1 MSIRRFIG
9 LTLAIV
15 LVLGFIPFAT
25 LPAQGAA
32 GFGPEGKFLAP
43 IYPPDADSRPISSR
57 AGLEAIINDM
67 SGKYHLIT
75 DIDLSG
81 AEWTPIGY
89 DGSSLNS
96 LFSGVLDGQ
105 GHKITNLRI
114 SGYRYSMNGLFAV
127 VNGGTVKNLGFE
139 STSISILA
147 TDRGRV
153 QSHSAGSVAGAIS
166 NANIINCYNTGSVES
181 SLSRWSA
188 YIGGLFGEGL
198 GESRVFDCY
207 NTGSISATSF
217 VTVVGISSTAGGI
230 CGTDT
235 YYAIEFVDCY
245 NSGNISARGD
255 GSGAFAAAGGIS
267 GDSAALVVR
276 CYNTG
281 YISAVAANATFGDA
295 WAGGLIGQAGRYGGS
310 VHISQSF
317 NTGKVT
323 AGAMISRAGGICGE
337 ASSALIEDCYS
348 SADLTANVYSNSGY
362 SSGAGGIC
370 GYGGRETEVKNCYSA
385 GNIESDFQAA
395 GIVGYSGADS
405 FRVSDSAVLNTGGLV
420 AIVGVTGGSNNLA
433 RNDIAGSPYN
443 DASRLL
449 PNDEFYIQSTWEYIG
464 FDFETTWMI
473 PAGGGYPIL
482 RWQVV
487 EVIYDGSLRIR
498 RVLDPI
504 WARLSNQP
512 QPGGIDGTI
521 TALVNYSA
529 TSQFI
534 DIEPTIEDASWT
546 LHHYNDKLEYVELKN
561 KWLTL
566 NVGENIA
573 FIELTAPGFDKL
585 VYLVTI
591 IRLGPADPN
600 AIRRTSIVFHAGF
613 AEEGNKNISMEIDW
627 GWNLF
632 NKSSFGYDNRIAIPA
647 LALSG
652 AVEIS
657 ESQADM
663 VLGQLGFGRIDHN
676 DYSNT
681 PYAAHTIASTKLKFG
696 NSEYTLIIVIVR
708 GTTGLM
714 DFGIDLDPLGFANS
728 AQVAKENIE
737 KYARENGID
746 LISDNIKFLLTGHSL
761 GGAVANLLSIRLSD
775 YASVSNTFVYTFATP
790 LTVPVKI
797 ERGGIFNVVNRDD
810 GVPRLSSALAGHRI
824 GEDITWWRNS
834 SIDQRFYHLTGGKS
848 LKEIM
853 ERRSIF
859 YWEFPGQE
867 ITKSLASH
875 DTTTY
880 MSYLLSRGDAGEF
893 YKYRI
898 RIAAFKC
905 PVDVFVYNKSGD
917 LVGRVIDNVPE
928 FVDVFIW
935 LNGDEKY
942 VYMPFDD
949 TYTFKIAGTGDGTL
963 DYLVYEIDSETGEVV
978 AQKEFSNVALFRGKH
993 MSSEMIGDNSFS
1005 QTRLYVLDSLG
1016 KPTAEVSVDGTEQPL
1031 QTGGDGDN
1039 DKGGDGGNNG
1049 NSGNSNGN
1057 GNNTGEGGGFSPPQ
1071 PQQPLPTPAPAT
1083 TPTIVPV
1090 PLSPGV
1096 GKSINP
1102 FTDIRETDWF
1112 YSNVMF
1118 AYSRGLMGGTS
1129 SNPMLFSPNVTTTRG
1144 MIVTILYRLE
1154 GNPAIGSLSNSFVD
1168 VTPGMWFSD
1177 AINWAAGNDIVAG
1190 TGGGKFAPNT
1200 AITRQDLAVIL
1211 SRYMSHKKI
1220 ALPTSDQLIT
1230 FADEAAVSAYAMDAI
1245 QALNK
1250 LGIIGGTGKNAAG
1263 QTIIGPK
1270 DNATRAQAAAML
1282 QRFIELTKK

>member
-1 MSIRRFIG
+1 MLIKRFVG

-15 LVLGFIPFAT
+15 LVLGFIPFAMF
-25 LPAQGAA
+25 PVQGAA
-32 GFGPEGKFLAP
+32 GFGPEGKLLAP
-43 IYPPDADSRPISSR
+43 IYPPAADSKPISSR
-57 AGLEAIINDM
+57 VGLEAIINDM
-67 SGKYHLIT
+67 SGKYHLT
-75 DIDLSG
+75 SDIDLSG
-81 AEWTPIGY
+81 AEWAPLGY
-89 DGSSLNS
+89 TGSSLS
-96 LFSGVLDGQ
+96 SYFSGVLDGQ

-114 SGYRYSMNGLFAV
+114 SGYRYSQNGLFAIV
-127 VNGGTVKNLGFE
+127 SGGTVKNLGFE
-139 STSISILA
+139 NTSISILA
-147 TDRGRV
+147 ADIGSH

-166 NANIINCYNTGSVES
+166 NANIINCYNTGAVQS

-188 YIGGLFGEGL
+188 SIGGLFGEGL
-198 GESRVFDCY
+198 GESRVVDCY

-217 VTVVGISSTAGGI
+217 VTVAGIASTAGGI
-230 CGTDT
+230 CGRDT
-235 YYAIEFVDCY
+235 YSVVDFIDCY

-267 GDSAALVVR
+267 GESVASVVR

-281 YISAVAANATFGDA
+281 NISAVAANARFGDA
-295 WAGGLIGQAGRYGGS
+295 WAGGLVGQAGRYGGS

-323 AGAMISRAGGICGE
+323 ASAMISRVGGICGE
-337 ASSALIEDCYS
+337 ASSALIENCYS

-370 GYGGRETEVKNCYSA
+370 GYGGRATEVKNCYSA
-385 GNIESDFQAA
+385 GNIDSDFLAA

-405 FRVSDSAVLNTGGLV
+405 FHVSDSAVLNTGGLV
-420 AIVGVTGGSNNLA
+420 AIVGGTGGSNNLA
-433 RNDIAGSPYN
+433 RNDIPGSPNN

-449 PNDEFYIQSTWEYIG
+449 PNEEFYIQSTWEDIG

-473 PAGGGYPIL
+473 PAGGGYPIF
-482 RWQVV
+482 RWQAEEIVD
-487 EVIYDGSLRIR
+487 DGALRIR
-498 RVLDPI
+498 RVSAPN
-504 WARLSNQP
+504 WARLSNLP

-521 TALVNYSA
+521 TALVNNSV
-529 TSQFI
+529 TSQLI

-546 LHHYNDKLEYVELKN
+546 LHHYNDKLEYVELAN
-561 KWLTL
+561 KQLPL
-566 NVGENIA
+566 RVGENNA
-573 FIELTAPGFDKL
+573 FIELTAPGFGKL

-591 IRLGPADPN
+591 IRLPPADPN
-600 AIRRTSIVFHAGF
+600 TIRRVSIVFHAGL
-613 AEEGNKNISMEIDW
+613 ADEGKKNISMEIDW

-632 NKSSFGYDNRIAIPA
+632 NKSSFGYDNSIAIPA

-657 ESQADM
+657 ESQAEM
-663 VLGQLGFGRIDHN
+663 VLDKLNFERIEHY

-681 PYAAHTIASTKLKFG
+681 PYAAHTIASAKLKYG
-696 NSEYTLIIVIVR
+696 NSEYTLIAAIAR
-708 GTTGLM
+708 GTTGFM
-714 DFGIDLDPLGFANS
+714 DFVVDVNPLGFASS
-728 AQVAKENIE
+728 AQVVKENIE
-737 KYARENGID
+737 KYAVKYGID
-746 LISDNIKFLLTGHSL
+746 LVSDNIKFLLTGHSL
-761 GGAVANLLSIRLSD
+761 GGAVANLLSIKLSD
-775 YASVSNTFVYTFATP
+775 YAAASNTFVYTFASP
-790 LTVPVKI
+790 LTVYAKLD
-797 ERGGIFNVVNRDD
+797 RGGVFNVVNRDD
-810 GVPRLSSALAGHRI
+810 GVPYLSSALARHRI
-824 GEDITWWRNS
+824 GEDIAWWRNGM
-834 SIDQRFYHLTGGKS
+834 IDQRFYYLTGGRS
-848 LKEIM
+848 LAEIM

-859 YWEFPGQE
+859 YWEIPGQE
-867 ITKSLASH
+867 ITKFLTAH

-880 MSYLLSRGDAGEF
+880 MSYLLSRGDAGELYR
-893 YKYRI
+893 YKI

-917 LVGRVIDNVPE
+917 LVGRVIDNIPE

-949 TYTFKIAGTGDGTL
+949 TYTFKISGTGNGTL
-963 DYLVYEIDSETGEVV
+963 DYLVYEIDSATGEVV
-978 AQKEFSNVALFRGKH
+978 AQKEFSNVALFRGKQ

-1016 KPTAEVSVDGTEQPL
+1016 KPTAEVSEDGTEQPL
-1031 QTGGDGDN
+1031 QTGGN
-1039 DKGGDGGNNG
+1039 DG

-1057 GNNTGEGGGFSPPQ
+1057 NPGGNWGLSQPQ
-1071 PQQPLPTPAPAT
+1071 PQPALPLPTPAP
-1083 TPTIVPV
+1083 VPA
-1090 PLSPGV
+1090 SAFPGV
-1096 GKSINP
+1096 GISNNP
-1102 FTDIRETDWF
+1102 FTDIKETDWF

-1118 AYSRGLMGGTS
+1118 AYTRGLMGGTS

-1154 GNPAIGSLSNSFVD
+1154 GTPAFGGSPNSFGD
-1168 VTPGMWFSD
+1168 VAPGMWFSD
-1177 AINWAAGNDIVAG
+1177 AVNWAAGNDIVAG

-1211 SRYMSHKKI
+1211 SRYMSYKKI
-1220 ALPTSDQLIT
+1220 ALPTSDQWIT
-1230 FADEAAVSAYAMDAI
+1230 FADGAAVSGYAMDAI
-1245 QALNK
+1245 QDLNK

-1263 QTIIGPK
+1263 QTIISPK